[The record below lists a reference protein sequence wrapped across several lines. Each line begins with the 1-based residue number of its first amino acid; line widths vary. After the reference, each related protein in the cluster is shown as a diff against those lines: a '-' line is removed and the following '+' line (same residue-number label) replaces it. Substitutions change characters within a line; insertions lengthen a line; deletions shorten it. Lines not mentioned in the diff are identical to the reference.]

1 MPHQTTTLNKCINK
15 CKGKFSDARFIFRN
29 AASCGHDGPSSASS
43 ILNDIK
49 EEMQVAGSAGEDAI
63 YAKIEKRLLSQRT
76 SPLVLVLD
84 EIDMLLSYSNRSTDN
99 LSGGDL
105 LIKSFLTWSSNPNFS
120 FVLIGISNAV
130 DNGYT
135 ERLQSL
141 GKISHTLVFKPY
153 REEDL
158 ISIIEARVG
167 TKIIAEPAI
176 KMVSRK
182 VAAGSGD
189 ARKALDM
196 TAQAVRKCETDLS
209 VEQQRKSGDDVVYPI
224 VKLPHMMRSI
234 REGMGMRHTDA
245 IMSMPQAAKIVLCV
259 AVALST
265 VSPAWKIIRMKD
277 LKKYCAEASR
287 HGLMERLNIDHLF
300 DIVQML
306 SDSGLLLSGDG
317 NDLRYSAYQMDVH
330 EIPLMLGVQ
339 LDDVEC
345 ALEKTLMN
353 EPFYKNM
360 VSYVKK
366 HHR

>member
-1 MPHQTTTLNKCINK
+1 MNKCINK
-15 CKGKFSDARFIFRN
+15 CRDEFPDARFIFCN
-29 AASCGHDGPSSASS
+29 ATSCGHDGQSAAKR

-49 EEMQVAGSAGEDAI
+49 NEIHAGPEGEEAS
-63 YAKIEKRLLSQRT
+63 YAKVEKYLKSRRT

-84 EIDMLLSYSNRSTDN
+84 EIDMLLSYSSRSIDK
-99 LSGGDL
+99 LSGGDM
-105 LIKSFLTWSSNPNFS
+105 LIKNLLNWAANSECS
-120 FVLIGISNAV
+120 FVVIGISNAV

-141 GKISHTLVFKPY
+141 GRISHTLVFKPY
-153 REEDL
+153 KEEDL

-209 VEQQRKSGDDVVYPI
+209 VDQLGRSGDDIVYPI

-234 REGMGMRHTDA
+234 REGLGMKHTDA

-265 VSPAWKIIRMKD
+265 VSPAWKIIKMKD

-306 SDSGLLLSGDG
+306 SDSGLLLSGNG
-317 NDLRYSAYQMDVH
+317 SDLRYAAYQMDVH

-345 ALEKTLMN
+345 ALERTLMN
-353 EPFYKNM
+353 EPFYKGM
-360 VSYVKK
+360 VNYVKK
-366 HHR
+366 NHRHR